1 MKELEWTVLGG
12 PVCRLGE
19 SPRWHAGEERIYWTD
34 IDSRAL
40 WRIHLDGSGA
50 QSCDL
55 EQKAGCLV
63 LREQGGLVLAM
74 EDGIYAGD
82 PFAGKGLERLCAHP
96 DPAFVAGGGRFNDG
110 RCDARGRL
118 WVGTMDLKVRG
129 KAALYVLD
137 PQTMRLETVQEGF
150 SIFNGLAFHPNAHEV
165 WYSDSEEWS
174 VYRSDFD
181 LERGTIGPRKPLYE
195 WSREQRGKPDGAAF
209 DRENCYWTAL
219 YEGASIARFDADGEI
234 VFEQDLPLR
243 FPTMP
248 CFAGPDLDR
257 LVITSALGDDP
268 EAELARHP
276 MHAGRLL
283 SAKAPVVGLPEPA
296 FAG

>member
-1 MKELEWTVLGG
+1 MKELRWTVLGNRA
-12 PVCRLGE
+12 CRLGE
-19 SPRWHAGEERIYWTD
+19 SPRWHAGEERVYWTD

-50 QSCDL
+50 ESCDL
-55 EQKAGCLV
+55 DQKAGCLV

-82 PFAGKGLERLCAHP
+82 PFAGERLERLCAHP

-118 WVGTMDLKVRG
+118 WVGTIDPEARG
-129 KAALYVLD
+129 GAALYMLD
-137 PQTMRLETVQEGF
+137 PQTMQIETVQEGF
-150 SIFNGLAFHPNAHEV
+150 STFNGLAFHPNADEV
-165 WYSDSEEWS
+165 WYADSEQWS

-181 LERGTIGPRKPLYE
+181 LERGAIGPRKPLYE
-195 WSREQRGKPDGAAF
+195 WSREQRGRPDGAAF
-209 DRENCYWTAL
+209 DKEHCYWTVL
-219 YEGASIARFDADGEI
+219 YEGSNIVRFDAQGGI
-234 VFEQDLPLR
+234 IFEQRLPLR

-248 CFAGPDLDR
+248 CFAGPDLDH
-257 LVITSALGDDP
+257 LVVSSALGDDP
-268 EAELARHP
+268 EAELVKNP
-276 MHAGRLL
+276 EHAGRVLVAQ
-283 SAKAPVVGLPEPA
+283 SPVVGLPEPA